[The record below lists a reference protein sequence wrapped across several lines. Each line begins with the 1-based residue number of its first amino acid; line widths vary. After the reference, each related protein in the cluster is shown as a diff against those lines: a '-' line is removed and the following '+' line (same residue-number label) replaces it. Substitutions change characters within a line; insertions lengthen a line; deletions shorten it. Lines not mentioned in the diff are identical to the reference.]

1 MSESQKTNIENLLK
15 KQGKTKRELA
25 KRLNIK
31 ENSINRTLRNP
42 NLTIKKLGIIAGFL
56 EVDIND
62 LLQKKETVQ
71 DSGGEYQK
79 TGTTEASNQMSII
92 YLSEAL
98 NRNSK
103 TIDNLVMIIAE
114 NFSQKKD

>member
-1 MSESQKTNIENLLK
+1 MFESQISIIEKYLK
-15 KQGKTKRELA
+15 KQGKTKRDLA
-25 KRLNIK
+25 KFLDIK

-42 NLTIKKLGIIAGFL
+42 NLTIKKLGLIAEFL

-62 LLQKKETVQ
+62 LLPRRETVS
-71 DSGGEYQK
+71 DSFDEYQK
-79 TGTTEASNQMSII
+79 ANSLEASNQISITN
-92 YLSEAL
+92 LSEAL

-114 NFSQKKD
+114 NFSHKKD